1 MEPSPWCLSSSLP
14 GSDAMPV
21 VGTYFMDADKSRA
34 ELTRVVDAMASGGR
48 ITTTDAAF
56 AKADID
62 AAYAVA
68 DAAAYFGTDAAT
80 FWSDLGQRIN
90 GHVASYA
97 AWGGGKKGSSG
108 LSPGQAYTDT
118 VLSGLV
124 ALNSA
129 KATEYRNSWRAFY
142 EDVIV
147 QSAEDFAQA
156 AENVGKAAINPWY
169 IGAVAALVI
178 GLVILKGSK

>member
-1 MEPSPWCLSSSLP
+1 
-14 GSDAMPV
+14 MPV
-21 VGTYFMDADKSRA
+21 VGTYFTDADKSRQ
-34 ELTRVVDAMASGGR
+34 ELTRLVESMAAGGR
-48 ITTTDAAF
+48 ITAADAEF
-56 AKADID
+56 AKADIE
-62 AAYAVA
+62 AAYATA
-68 DAAAYFGTDAAT
+68 DAAAYFGTDAET

-90 GHVASYA
+90 GHVSSYA

-108 LSPGQAYTDT
+108 LSAGQAYTDT

-147 QSAEDFAQA
+147 ESAADYAKA
-156 AENVGKAAINPWY
+156 AEAVGKTVINPWY
-169 IGAVAALVI
+169 VGAVAAIVLGI
-178 GLVILKGSK
+178 VILKGRK

>member
-1 MEPSPWCLSSSLP
+1 
-14 GSDAMPV
+14 MPV
-21 VGTYFMDADKSRA
+21 VGTYFNDADKSRA

-48 ITTTDAAF
+48 ITATDAAF

-62 AAYAVA
+62 AAYATA

-108 LSPGQAYTDT
+108 LSPGQAYTET
-118 VLSGLV
+118 VLSGLT

-129 KATEYRNSWRAFY
+129 KATEYRNSWAAFY
-142 EDVIV
+142 EDVV
-147 QSAEDFAQA
+147 EQSAEDLLQGLKDTK
-156 AENVGKAAINPWY
+156 EKLENPWW
-169 IGAVAALVI
+169 IGAAAVLVVGI
-178 GLVILKGSK
+178 IILQGRR

>member
-1 MEPSPWCLSSSLP
+1 M
-14 GSDAMPV
+14 AV
-21 VGTYFMDADKSRA
+21 AGTYYTDADKSRA
-34 ELTRVVDAMASGGR
+34 ELTRLVDSMAAGGR
-48 ITTTDAAF
+48 ITATDAAF

-62 AAYAVA
+62 AAYATA

-80 FWSDLGQRIN
+80 FWADLGQRIN
-90 GHVASYA
+90 GHVGTYA

-118 VLSGLV
+118 VVSGLV

-142 EDVIV
+142 EDVV
-147 QSAEDFAQA
+147 VESAQDYAQA
-156 AENVGKAAINPWY
+156 AETVGKTVVNPWY
-169 IGAVAALVI
+169 VGAVAAIVI
-178 GLVILKGSK
+178 GIVILKARK

>member
-1 MEPSPWCLSSSLP
+1 
-14 GSDAMPV
+14 MPV
-21 VGTYFMDADKSRA
+21 VGTYFNDADKSRE
-34 ELTRVVDAMASGGR
+34 ELTRVVESMAAGGR
-48 ITTTDAAF
+48 ITAADAEF
-56 AKADID
+56 AKADIE
-62 AAYAVA
+62 AAYATA

-80 FWSDLGQRIN
+80 FWSDLGQRVN
-90 GHVASYA
+90 GHVGTYA

-108 LSPGQAYTDT
+108 LSAGQAYTDT

-147 QSAEDFAQA
+147 ESAADYAQA
-156 AENVGKAAINPWY
+156 AEAVGKTVINPWY
-169 IGAVAALVI
+169 VAAVAAIVLGI
-178 GLVILKGSK
+178 VILKGRK

>member
-1 MEPSPWCLSSSLP
+1 M
-14 GSDAMPV
+14 AV
-21 VGTYFMDADKSRA
+21 VGTYFTDADRSRA

-48 ITTTDAAF
+48 ITATDAAF

-62 AAYAVA
+62 AAYATA

-108 LSPGQAYTDT
+108 LSAGQAYTDT
-118 VLSGLV
+118 VLSGLT
-124 ALNSA
+124 ALNSV
-129 KATEYRNSWRAFY
+129 KATEYRNSWRAFW
-142 EDVIV
+142 EEVV
-147 QSAEDFAQA
+147 VESAKDYAEA
-156 AENVGKAAINPWY
+156 AETVGKTVINPWY
-169 IGAVAALVI
+169 VGAVAALVI
-178 GLVILKGSK
+178 GLVFLKGRK